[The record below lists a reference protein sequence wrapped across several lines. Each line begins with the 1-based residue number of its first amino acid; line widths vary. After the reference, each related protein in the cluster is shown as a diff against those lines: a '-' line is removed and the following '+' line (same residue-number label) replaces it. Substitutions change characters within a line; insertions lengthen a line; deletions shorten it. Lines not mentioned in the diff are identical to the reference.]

1 MERALEAIREY
12 CVEEFNSEADISDIT
27 KIGIGYTT
35 SEDGEH
41 EIQWYADLARPR
53 LYAEIDG
60 EFAFEDTYK
69 SCDAIADDLDRYG
82 EFMFEFLYSEAVEW
96 LEEEEEK

>member
-12 CVEEFNSEADISDIT
+12 CVDEFDSEADISDIT

-60 EFAFEDTYK
+60 EFAFEDTYNT
-69 SCDAIADDLDRYG
+69 LDELTD
-82 EFMFEFLYSEAVEW
+82 EFNRFGGFVFDSLMSEAMEW
-96 LEEEEEK
+96 IDKEEEK